1 MTYTIIAAP
10 DVEATLRKMK
20 AKDPARFDQ
29 VVKKLQEIGENPE
42 TGKPLH
48 WPLQGRWRVHIGHH
62 VLIYK
67 FEKKKGLIT
76 LVKYAHH
83 DEAYN

>member
-1 MTYTIIAAP
+1 MTYTIVAGSA
-10 DVEATLRKMK
+10 VEVTFRKMK
-20 AKDPARFDQ
+20 TKDAARFEQ

-42 TGKPLH
+42 IGKPLRR
-48 WPLQGRWRVHIGHH
+48 PMQGRWRVHIGHY

-83 DEAYN
+83 DETYR

>member
-1 MTYTIIAAP
+1 MGQTPGI
-10 DVEATLRKMK
+10 
-20 AKDPARFDQ
+20 
-29 VVKKLQEIGENPE
+29 
-42 TGKPLH
+42 GKPLTR
-48 WPLQGRWRVHIGHH
+48 PMQGRWRVHIGHY

-83 DEAYN
+83 DETYR

>member
-1 MTYTIIAAP
+1 MTYTIVANP
-10 DVEATLRKMK
+10 DVEATFRKMK
-20 AKDPARFDQ
+20 TKDAARFEQ

-48 WPLQGRWRVHIGHH
+48 RPLQGRWRVHIGHY

-67 FEKKKGLIT
+67 FEKKKGLII
-76 LVKYAHH
+76 LEKYAHH
-83 DEAYN
+83 DEAY

>member
-1 MTYTIIAAP
+1 MTFRIVANP
-10 DVEATLRKMK
+10 DVEATFRKMK
-20 AKDPARFDQ
+20 TKDAARFEQ

-48 WPLQGRWRVHIGHH
+48 RPLQGRWRVHIGHY

-67 FEKKKGLIT
+67 FDKKKGLIT

-83 DEAYN
+83 DEAY